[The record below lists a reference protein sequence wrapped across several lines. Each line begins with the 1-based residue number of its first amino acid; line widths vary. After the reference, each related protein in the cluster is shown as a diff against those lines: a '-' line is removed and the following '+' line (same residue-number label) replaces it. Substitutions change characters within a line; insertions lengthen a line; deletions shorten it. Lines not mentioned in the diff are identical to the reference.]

1 MKYFYSSKPVQIIKH
16 NYFRSEIMVKLIPE
30 LASFKRS
37 LRARESPNSSS
48 RSSSRKE
55 RVARLK
61 NGPHSFLWRAKR
73 G

>member
-1 MKYFYSSKPVQIIKH
+1 MKYFHSSKPVQIIKH
-16 NYFRSEIMVKLIPE
+16 NYFRSGIMVKLIPE

-48 RSSSRKE
+48 RKE